1 MIKFKIVYL
10 ILFLDEIRFELT
22 FLCWK
27 LHNAMGWI
35 SLPCL
40 SLFFILNSPFIL
52 LLFLCVNIVWW
63 CRWVYLFI
71 FYFYSMVVY
80 INGRICLEFLLEWKT
95 CFCYWIRGKGEKNE
109 RKEAIWSRNEKEKEK
124 EKEIIDP
131 IFCLCGNFG
140 LVVRYIS
147 LSQLGRNYPDESYSY
162 IKCFWP
168 VSAGI
173 FFVSSILASF
183 FNINTVKLV
192 LFEYGF
198 P

>member
-1 MIKFKIVYL
+1 MEEFVL
-10 ILFLDEIRFELT
+10 SF
-22 FLCWK
+22 CW
-27 LHNAMGWI
+27 
-35 SLPCL
+35 
-40 SLFFILNSPFIL
+40 
-52 LLFLCVNIVWW
+52 
-63 CRWVYLFI
+63 
-71 FYFYSMVVY
+71 
-80 INGRICLEFLLEWKT
+80 NGRRVFVIGSEE
-95 CFCYWIRGKGEKNE
+95 RGKKNE
-109 RKEAIWSRNEKEKEK
+109 RKEAIWSQK